1 MLNDK
6 QTGVAD
12 YELKEV
18 PKELGDY
25 LCIYQCSRTH
35 FVHINSL
42 ENVKRLGLNTG
53 DLRGGYVYVEHS
65 LIGAG
70 LYKDDAEKYLGMPV
84 AYFYWAPQMLKNI
97 APDYFERAD
106 NTTKKIRVVPELS
119 ESSKE
124 LFGKLETMQTTY
136 QPETDSIEEENM
148 REIKNLNA
156 MMEDFNMNLDVDL
169 NVNIPT
175 WLNTVP
181 TLVWKLDQEANVM
194 LFADEQFDTFTLK
207 DVKNDISLHLTFE
220 QVKNLGIIYSANY
233 D

>member
-6 QTGVAD
+6 RTGLAN
-12 YELKEV
+12 YKFKEV

-25 LCIYQCSRTH
+25 LCVYTLVDDAYPYISTLRELKDMNLSKGDLKYGK
-35 FVHINSL
+35 VYIENSL
-42 ENVKRLGLNTG
+42 NASIFYICEAETYLGLSIDWYSNVPDGLKTNYYAFNCG
-53 DLRGGYVYVEHS
+53 D
-65 LIGAG
+65 ITN
-70 LYKDDAEKYLGMPV
+70 K
-84 AYFYWAPQMLKNI
+84 
-97 APDYFERAD
+97 
-106 NTTKKIRVVPELS
+106 TIRVAPELS
-119 ESSKE
+119 ENSKE
-124 LFGKLETMQTTY
+124 LFSKLETMQTTY
-136 QPETDSIEEENM
+136 QPETDTIEEANM
-148 REIKNLNA
+148 QEIKNLNA
-156 MMEDFNMNLDVDL
+156 MMEDFNMDLDVDL

-207 DVKNDISLHLTFE
+207 DVKNDVSLHLTFE